1 MTIRRG
7 TKSLHEEYM
16 KKIIKWYNTLSDA
29 LTPRV
34 IAVILC
40 GILILSLLP
49 ILYCSFFV
57 RATGDDLAYSAALHR
72 VMIHGGSFA
81 DALEAIRRQVVQS
94 WYGYQGTWSSI
105 ILFQLQPGIWGDAV
119 YAITPWISLGMIAA
133 GTWCFLREA
142 LCRHGGFRPTYA
154 LSIFSILLFCSIQYI
169 PKIRGGIFWYTSV
182 AHYCIPYG
190 VALLCVS
197 SAMAF
202 LRTGRWRSL
211 VGASIGCAYLGG
223 AGYPPIVLAA
233 CLLFFLILT
242 AIFLP
247 ESLQT
252 TAQRR
257 RIQEGAPQPTGRIAN
272 GVERAGQKHDEKT
285 GADEPGQ
292 RQHEKLSVTERN
304 GAGQCKGLGYVE
316 RKRGLLLLIPFLLL
330 SAGFIVSAIAPGNKV
345 RGGEDFGFR
354 VGRVL
359 STLRDAF
366 ADGLKAGPYYLL
378 HGRVL
383 PLCFLLIA
391 ILTFSEDERDK
402 WTKHTGSDVTVHAVA
417 KTCFSI
423 RVLLVT
429 LCAFLT
435 LCMVRAPR
443 IYAAVGVSGGV
454 PDTEYFTFLLM
465 TCLMEIAAVLYLKD
479 VVHRRHSTER
489 ERAQCGNGPEGA
501 GRSAGEVRF
510 FRRVR
515 TPFLLAALLFCLVF
529 SRHLIGQTADYL
541 CVNFIASG
549 QLRDYRTQMQEWL
562 DILHDPTIR
571 DAKLPA
577 MNSEQGPYMIMV
589 PLPADNPGFSNY
601 AYEQY
606 FEKDSVVSVPRN
618 GR

>member
-1 MTIRRG
+1 
-7 TKSLHEEYM
+7 M
-16 KKIIKWYNTLSDA
+16 KKILKWYNTLSDA

-72 VMIHGGSFA
+72 VMIHGGNLA
-81 DALEAIRRQVVQS
+81 DALKAIRRQVVQS

-142 LCRHGGFRPTYA
+142 LCRNGGFRPAYA

-202 LRTGRWRSL
+202 LRTGRRRSL
-211 VGASIGCAYLGG
+211 AGASIGCAYLGG

-247 ESLQT
+247 EALQT
-252 TAQRR
+252 TAQKRKIKER
-257 RIQEGAPQPTGRIAN
+257 TGQSQHNCI
-272 GVERAGQKHDEKT
+272 G
-285 GADEPGQ
+285 GADDAD
-292 RQHEKLSVTERN
+292 SAV
-304 GAGQCKGLGYVE
+304 
-316 RKRGLLLLIPFLLL
+316 RKRGLLLLIPLLLL
-330 SAGFIVSAIAPGNKV
+330 SAGFIVSAIAPGNKF
-345 RGGEDFGFR
+345 RGGEDFGFS

-366 ADGLKAGPYYLL
+366 ADGLKAGPYYIL

-402 WTKHTGSDVTVHAVA
+402 WTKHTGSDVTVHAET
-417 KTCFSI
+417 KTVLQNKFEEHTSENDLPYRSV
-423 RVLLVT
+423 RVFWVILS
-429 LCAFLT
+429 AFLT

-501 GRSAGEVRF
+501 GRSVGETRY

-541 CVNFIASG
+541 CVNFITSG

-562 DILHDPTIR
+562 DILHDPAIR

-606 FEKDSVVSVPRN
+606 FEKDSVVSVPRD

>member
-1 MTIRRG
+1 MTIERG
-7 TKSLHEEYM
+7 TRGKHEGYM
-16 KKIIKWYNTLSDA
+16 KKKTKWYNTLSDA

-72 VMIHGGSFA
+72 VMIHGGSLA

-119 YAITPWISLGMIAA
+119 YAVTPWISLGMIAA
-133 GTWCFLREA
+133 GTWCFLREV
-142 LCRHGGFRPTYA
+142 LCRHGGFRPAYA

-190 VALLCVS
+190 VALFCVS
-197 SAMAF
+197 SALAF
-202 LRTGRWRSL
+202 LRTGRRRSI

-233 CLLFFLILT
+233 CLLFLLILT
-242 AIFLP
+242 ALFSP
-247 ESLQT
+247 EALQIT
-252 TAQRR
+252 GQRR
-257 RIQEGAPQPTGRIAN
+257 NMHEKAPQSAGRIAK
-272 GVERAGQKHDEKT
+272 RT
-285 GADEPGQ
+285 
-292 RQHEKLSVTERN
+292 
-304 GAGQCKGLGYVE
+304 
-316 RKRGLLLLIPFLLL
+316 RGLLLLIPFLLL
-330 SAGFIVSAIAPGNKV
+330 MAGFIVSAIAPGNKV
-345 RGGEDFGFR
+345 RGGEDFGFSE
-354 VGRVL
+354 GRVL

-378 HGRVL
+378 HGRML

-391 ILTFSEDERDK
+391 ILTWSEDEREK
-402 WTKHTGSDVTVHAVA
+402 WTEHGGADMTVHAGNKNFPQSGIEQHRASTRGASGSKLLLMGTAEGNTVSE
-417 KTCFSI
+417 TITSYPPR
-423 RVLLVT
+423 RVLWMILSM
-429 LCAFLT
+429 FIT

-465 TCLMEIAAVLYLKD
+465 VCLMEITAVLYLKD
-479 VVHRRHSTER
+479 VVHRRHSAKWENS
-489 ERAQCGNGPEGA
+489 QCGNEPEEA
-501 GRSAGEVRF
+501 GGSAGEVRF

-515 TPFLLAALLFCLVF
+515 TPFLLAVLLFCLVF

-541 CVNFIASG
+541 CVNFITSG

-562 DILHDPTIR
+562 DILHDPAIR

-606 FEKDSVVSVPRN
+606 FEKDSVVSVPRE

>member
-1 MTIRRG
+1 
-7 TKSLHEEYM
+7 
-16 KKIIKWYNTLSDA
+16 
-29 LTPRV
+29 
-34 IAVILC
+34 
-40 GILILSLLP
+40 
-49 ILYCSFFV
+49 
-57 RATGDDLAYSAALHR
+57 
-72 VMIHGGSFA
+72 
-81 DALEAIRRQVVQS
+81 
-94 WYGYQGTWSSI
+94 
-105 ILFQLQPGIWGDAV
+105 
-119 YAITPWISLGMIAA
+119 MIAA

-142 LCRHGGFRPTYA
+142 LCRHGGFRLAYA

-202 LRTGRWRSL
+202 LRTGRRRSL
-211 VGASIGCAYLGG
+211 AGASIGCSYLGG

-233 CLLFFLILT
+233 CILFFLILT

-252 TAQRR
+252 TAQKRKIKER
-257 RIQEGAPQPTGRIAN
+257 TGQSQHHCI
-272 GVERAGQKHDEKT
+272 G
-285 GADEPGQ
+285 GADDAD
-292 RQHEKLSVTERN
+292 SAV
-304 GAGQCKGLGYVE
+304 
-316 RKRGLLLLIPFLLL
+316 RKRGLLLLIPLLLL

-345 RGGEDFGFR
+345 RGGEDFGFS

-391 ILTFSEDERDK
+391 ILTWSEDERDK
-402 WTKHTGSDVTVHAVA
+402 WTKHAGSDMPVHAVA

-423 RVLLVT
+423 RVLLVI

-501 GRSAGEVRF
+501 GRSAGVARY

-562 DILHDPTIR
+562 DILHDPAIR

-606 FEKDSVVSVPRN
+606 FEKDSVVSVPRED
-618 GR
+618 R

>member
-1 MTIRRG
+1 
-7 TKSLHEEYM
+7 M
-16 KKIIKWYNTLSDA
+16 KKILKWYNTLSDA

-202 LRTGRWRSL
+202 LRTGRRRSL
-211 VGASIGCAYLGG
+211 AGASIGCAYLGG

-252 TAQRR
+252 TAQKRK
-257 RIQEGAPQPTGRIAN
+257 I
-272 GVERAGQKHDEKT
+272 KEKT
-285 GADEPGQ
+285 GQSQHHCIGGADDAV
-292 RQHEKLSVTERN
+292 SAV
-304 GAGQCKGLGYVE
+304 
-316 RKRGLLLLIPFLLL
+316 RKRGLLLLMPFLLL

-345 RGGEDFGFR
+345 RGGEDFGFS

-541 CVNFIASG
+541 CVNFITSG

-562 DILHDPTIR
+562 DILHDPAIR

-606 FEKDSVVSVPRN
+606 FEKDSVVSVPRD

>member
-1 MTIRRG
+1 
-7 TKSLHEEYM
+7 M
-16 KKIIKWYNTLSDA
+16 KRIQRWYNTLSDA

-72 VMIHGGSFA
+72 VMVHGGSLA
-81 DALEAIRRQVVQS
+81 DALEVIRRQVVQS

-133 GTWCFLREA
+133 GTWCFLREV
-142 LCRHGGFRPTYA
+142 LCRHGGFRPAYA

-197 SAMAF
+197 SALTF
-202 LRTGRWRSL
+202 LRTGRRRSL

-242 AIFLP
+242 ALFSP
-247 ESLQT
+247 EVLQT
-252 TAQRR
+252 AAQKQRMQDRATQPAR
-257 RIQEGAPQPTGRIAN
+257 RI
-272 GVERAGQKHDEKT
+272 EKI
-285 GADEPGQ
+285 
-292 RQHEKLSVTERN
+292 
-304 GAGQCKGLGYVE
+304 
-316 RKRGLLLLIPFLLL
+316 KRGLLLLIPFLLL
-330 SAGFIVSAIAPGNKV
+330 MAGFIVSAIAPGNKV
-345 RGGEDFGFR
+345 RGGEDFGFS

-378 HGRVL
+378 HGRML

-391 ILTFSEDERDK
+391 ILTWSEDEREK
-402 WTKHTGSDVTVHAVA
+402 WTGHTGADMTVHAWSKNFLQTGIEQHRTASMCGAAGSKLLLKGTAEGNTVSE
-417 KTCFSI
+417 TITSYRPR
-423 RVLLVT
+423 RVLWIILSM
-429 LCAFLT
+429 FIT
-435 LCMVRAPR
+435 LCMVRASR

-465 TCLMEIAAVLYLKD
+465 ACLMEIAAVLYLKD
-479 VVHRRHSTER
+479 VVHKQLGEGRTASRR
-489 ERAQCGNGPEGA
+489 
-501 GRSAGEVRF
+501 GEVLPPCQDAVSPCRIAVLS
-510 FRRVR
+510 R
-515 TPFLLAALLFCLVF
+515 LFETSDWSYGGLSMHEF
-529 SRHLIGQTADYL
+529 H
-541 CVNFIASG
+541 
-549 QLRDYRTQMQEWL
+549 
-562 DILHDPTIR
+562 HIR
-571 DAKLPA
+571 PAPGLSHTDAGMA
-577 MNSEQGPYMIMV
+577 GYS
-589 PLPADNPGFSNY
+589 A
-601 AYEQY
+601 
-606 FEKDSVVSVPRN
+606 
-618 GR
+618 

>member
-57 RATGDDLAYSAALHR
+57 RATGDDLAYSAELHR

-142 LCRHGGFRPTYA
+142 LCRHGGFRPAYA

-182 AHYCIPYG
+182 AHYCIPYS

-197 SAMAF
+197 SAMVF
-202 LRTGRWRSL
+202 LRTGRRRSL
-211 VGASIGCAYLGG
+211 AGASIGCAYLGG

-252 TAQRR
+252 TAQKRKIKER
-257 RIQEGAPQPTGRIAN
+257 TGQSQHNCI
-272 GVERAGQKHDEKT
+272 G
-285 GADEPGQ
+285 GADEAD
-292 RQHEKLSVTERN
+292 SAV
-304 GAGQCKGLGYVE
+304 
-316 RKRGLLLLIPFLLL
+316 RKRGLQLLIPFLLM

-345 RGGEDFGFR
+345 RGGEDFGFS

-391 ILTFSEDERDK
+391 ILTYSEDERDK

-417 KTCFSI
+417 NTCFSI

-501 GRSAGEVRF
+501 GRSVGETRY

-541 CVNFIASG
+541 CVNFITSG

-562 DILHDPTIR
+562 DILHDPAIR

-606 FEKDSVVSVPRN
+606 FEKDSVVSVPRD

>member
-1 MTIRRG
+1 
-7 TKSLHEEYM
+7 M
-16 KKIIKWYNTLSDA
+16 KRIQRWYNTLSDA
-29 LTPRV
+29 LMPRV

-72 VMIHGGSFA
+72 VMVHGGSLA
-81 DALEAIRRQVVQS
+81 DALEAICRQVVQS

-133 GTWCFLREA
+133 GTWCFLREV
-142 LCRHGGFRPTYA
+142 LCRHGGFRPAYA

-197 SAMAF
+197 SALTF
-202 LRTGRWRSL
+202 LRTGRRRSL

-242 AIFLP
+242 ALFSP
-247 ESLQT
+247 EVLQT
-252 TAQRR
+252 AAQKQRMQDRATQPAR
-257 RIQEGAPQPTGRIAN
+257 RI
-272 GVERAGQKHDEKT
+272 EKI
-285 GADEPGQ
+285 
-292 RQHEKLSVTERN
+292 
-304 GAGQCKGLGYVE
+304 
-316 RKRGLLLLIPFLLL
+316 KRGLLLLIPFLLL
-330 SAGFIVSAIAPGNKV
+330 MAGFIVSAIAPGNKV
-345 RGGEDFGFR
+345 RGGEDFGFS

-378 HGRVL
+378 HGRML

-391 ILTFSEDERDK
+391 ILTWSEDEREK
-402 WTKHTGSDVTVHAVA
+402 WTGHTGADMTVHAWSKNFLQTGIEQHRTASMCGAAGSKLLLKGTAEGNTVSE
-417 KTCFSI
+417 TITSYRPR
-423 RVLLVT
+423 RVLWIILSM
-429 LCAFLT
+429 FIT
-435 LCMVRAPR
+435 LCMVRASR

-465 TCLMEIAAVLYLKD
+465 ACLMEIAAVLYLKD
-479 VVHRRHSTER
+479 VVHRRHSAKR
-489 ERAQCGNGPEGA
+489 ENAQGGSNSEKA
-501 GRSAGEVRF
+501 GRPAGEVRF

-529 SRHLIGQTADYL
+529 SRHLIGHTADYL
-541 CVNFIASG
+541 CMNFITSG

-562 DILHDPTIR
+562 DILHDPAIR

-606 FEKDSVVSVPRN
+606 FEKDSVVSVPRE

>member
-142 LCRHGGFRPTYA
+142 LCRHGGFRPAYA
-154 LSIFSILLFCSIQYI
+154 QSIFSILLFCSIQYI

-252 TAQRR
+252 TAQKQKIKER
-257 RIQEGAPQPTGRIAN
+257 TGQSQHHCI
-272 GVERAGQKHDEKT
+272 G
-285 GADEPGQ
+285 GADDAV
-292 RQHEKLSVTERN
+292 SAV
-304 GAGQCKGLGYVE
+304 
-316 RKRGLLLLIPFLLL
+316 RKRGFLLLIPFLLL

-345 RGGEDFGFR
+345 RGGEDFGFS

-423 RVLLVT
+423 RDLLAI

-541 CVNFIASG
+541 CVNFITSG

>member
-142 LCRHGGFRPTYA
+142 LCRNGGFRPAYA

-252 TAQRR
+252 TAQKQKIKER
-257 RIQEGAPQPTGRIAN
+257 TGQSQHHCI
-272 GVERAGQKHDEKT
+272 G
-285 GADEPGQ
+285 GADDAV
-292 RQHEKLSVTERN
+292 SAV
-304 GAGQCKGLGYVE
+304 
-316 RKRGLLLLIPFLLL
+316 RKRGFLLLIPFLLL

-345 RGGEDFGFR
+345 RGGEGFGFS

-423 RVLLVT
+423 RDLLAI

-541 CVNFIASG
+541 CVNFITSG

-606 FEKDSVVSVPRN
+606 FEKDSVVSVPRED
-618 GR
+618 R